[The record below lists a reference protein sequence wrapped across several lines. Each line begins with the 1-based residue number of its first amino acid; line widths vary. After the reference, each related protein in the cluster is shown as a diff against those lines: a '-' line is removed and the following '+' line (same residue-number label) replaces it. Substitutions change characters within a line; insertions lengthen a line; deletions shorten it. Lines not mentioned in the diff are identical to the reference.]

1 MDVIREY
8 WGFIM
13 AAVAGV
19 LWLGRLE
26 SRANQN
32 TIEIQRL
39 ETRLEKQRVEDLANN
54 KLHRDEVKATLGEIK
69 QDIKELL
76 RGKRN
81 E

>member
-13 AAVAGV
+13 SAVAGV

-39 ETRLEKQRVEDLANN
+39 ETRLEKQRVEDLSNN